1 MQWNGIL
8 QVFCFFV
15 KVKIIIMV
23 LLELCQNY
31 FDPEFVRTQEMVI
44 VIRFYYMNGMTIL
57 LIIILV
63 IICV

>member
-44 VIRFYYMNGMTIL
+44 VIRFYYMNGMTTL
-57 LIIILV
+57 
-63 IICV
+63 